1 MFRDKYKDKRY
12 FDEELVFN
20 IETFNEFEDMKS
32 SVKKDKLKSL

>member
-20 IETFNEFEDMKS
+20 IETFNDPICKIKLDRKS
-32 SVKKDKLKSL
+32 HLC